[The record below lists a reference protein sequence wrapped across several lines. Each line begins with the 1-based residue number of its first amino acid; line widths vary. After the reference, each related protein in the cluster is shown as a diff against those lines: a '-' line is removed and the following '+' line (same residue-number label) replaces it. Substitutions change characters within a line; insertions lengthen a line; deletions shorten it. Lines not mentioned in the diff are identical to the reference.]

1 MQRFK
6 GRGVRSFSS
15 KWDDYIKERAENSH
29 IEKGST
35 GKASDLLKGQRNFNS
50 ALSEIGRRY
59 LS

>member
-15 KWDDYIKERAENSH
+15 KWDDNIKEGAENKCFA
-29 IEKGST
+29 KGST
-35 GKASDLLKGQRNFNS
+35 GKALDLLKGQRDFNS
-50 ALSEIGRRY
+50 ALLEIGRIY